1 MTSAP
6 GSASAGG
13 DGYDRPMAISPG
25 VHKVG
30 PSDGKLQVRTYREGM
45 AQKIGHDLVL
55 DVGQWQATIDV
66 GPDGTPSSIE
76 LEADSR
82 SLEVREGVGG
92 AKPLSDKDRGDIKK
106 SIDDKVLEGKPI
118 AFHSSSVQSADG
130 HLAVEGELEITGSK
144 RPVKFDLDVAGDGR
158 VSATLPLTQS
168 EYGIKPFK
176 AMMGALK
183 VRDVVEVVLEA
194 PLPSA

>member
-1 MTSAP
+1 
-6 GSASAGG
+6 
-13 DGYDRPMAISPG
+13 MAISPG

-30 PSDGKLQVRTYREGM
+30 PSDGKMQVRTYREGM

-55 DVGQWQATIDV
+55 DVGQWQATVEV
-66 GPDGTPSSIE
+66 GPDGTPSAIE
-76 LEADSR
+76 LEADSS

-106 SIDDKVLEGKPI
+106 SINDKVLQGEPI
-118 AFHSSSVQSADG
+118 VFHSSAIEGSDG
-130 HLAVEGELEITGSK
+130 RLAVQGELEITGSK

-168 EYGIKPFK
+168 EWGIKPYK

-183 VRDVVEVVLEA
+183 VRDLIEVVLEV
-194 PLPSA
+194 PLPTA

>member
-1 MTSAP
+1 
-6 GSASAGG
+6 
-13 DGYDRPMAISPG
+13 MAISPG